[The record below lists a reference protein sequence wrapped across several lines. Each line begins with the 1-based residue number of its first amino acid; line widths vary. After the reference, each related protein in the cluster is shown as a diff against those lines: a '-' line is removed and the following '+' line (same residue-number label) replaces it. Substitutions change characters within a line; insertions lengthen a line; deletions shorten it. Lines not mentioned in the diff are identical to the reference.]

1 MAGGIVAIAVAV
13 IAAVGSVSV
22 ARIKWHSDHEA
33 NEIAEQKAITDS
45 QSAALEVLKVLVSE
59 QGHRIDKQEKKIEAL
74 GAKVDA
80 LETERDTYKR
90 LLAVEESYSALL
102 QQHIYNRLP
111 PPPPE
116 HP

>member
-1 MAGGIVAIAVAV
+1 MLGGIVAIAVAV

-59 QGHRIDKQEKKIEAL
+59 QGQRIDKQETKIDLLEK
-74 GAKVDA
+74 KVDA

-90 LLAVEESYSALL
+90 LLAVEEAYSELL
-102 QQHIYNRLP
+102 RQHIYNRLP